1 MMKYDDT
8 RNNTEEVASDRVAS
22 PDSFQG
28 ASEGRRYHK
37 PMGGGRNAEGAS
49 SGPSAGGGRRP
60 FFRRRKVCLFC
71 ADKLIAIDYKN
82 PKLLSRFVTERG
94 KMVPSRITGVCAPHQ
109 RALSRAI
116 KQARQ
121 IALLPFLVK

>member
-1 MMKYDDT
+1 MMKYD
-8 RNNTEEVASDRVAS
+8 NQKNSVEEIDADRPASTDEA
-22 PDSFQG
+22 P
-28 ASEGRRYHK
+28 GRRYYK
-37 PMGGGRNAEGAS
+37 SGGRNGGGEGGS
-49 SGPSAGGGRRP
+49 SGGGTSSGRRP

-71 ADKLIAIDYKN
+71 ADKLVSIDYKD
-82 PKLLSRFVTERG
+82 PKLLSRFITERG

-109 RALSRAI
+109 RALSRSI